1 MKEQFKTRNES
12 ETLQKAE
19 EFAQSLKPGDVVALS
34 GELGAGK
41 TVFARGIARALGITS
56 EVASPTFTLINEY
69 RGTYTLRHM
78 DFYRLNNPRE
88 ILDIGVEDYFY
99 DDGIC
104 LVEWPEKLGGLFPSD
119 AIRVTIRHNGAESR
133 EISISR
139 GETV

>member
-1 MKEQFKTRNES
+1 MIEKYKTTSEA
-12 ETLQKAE
+12 ETLQRAE
-19 EFAQSLKPGDVVALS
+19 EFARSLKPGDVVALS

-41 TVFARGIARALGITS
+41 TVFARGIARAFGVAN

-69 RGTYTLRHM
+69 RGAYTLRHM

-104 LVEWPEKLGGLFPSD
+104 LVEWPEKLGNLFPSD
-119 AIRVTIRHNGAESR
+119 AIRVNIRHNGEDSR
-133 EISISR
+133 EISIMR
-139 GETV
+139 EQNQ